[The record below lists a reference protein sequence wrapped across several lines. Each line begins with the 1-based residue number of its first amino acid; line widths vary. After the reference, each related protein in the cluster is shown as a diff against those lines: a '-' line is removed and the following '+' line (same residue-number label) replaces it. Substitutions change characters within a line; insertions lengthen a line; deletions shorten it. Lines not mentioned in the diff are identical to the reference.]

1 MRIKSIAN
9 QLMSNATM
17 KKVGS
22 KFIVVSEKGKNLMN
36 LYKISNWI
44 RIQRIGDQ
52 GINWIRF

>member
-22 KFIVVSEKGKNLMN
+22 KYIVVSVKGK
-36 LYKISNWI
+36 IW
-44 RIQRIGDQ
+44 RII
-52 GINWIRF
+52 